1 MEPVGGIFDRIRA
14 KPLTG
19 KKLQVAKYILDN
31 YVEASFLTAAQLAER
46 VQVSEPTVIRLASD
60 LGYAGYPGLKD
71 ALQVKVQAQ
80 LTTVQRLRGSRRRN
94 SARRPA
100 IRSLITEAGSLDS
113 LVHSVDVRALRQ
125 VVRRLVVADKVIVI
139 GYKMSSVLAEYFRM
153 SLKKSI
159 DNTVAITE
167 ATGLFQEEL
176 AFAGSSSIVVGIAFP
191 RYTRAI
197 IRDFQQAR
205 EQRICTVAITDS
217 ELSPLVEH
225 ADHCLLAPCSAVSYI
240 DAFAAPI
247 GLLCAIATEVS
258 IETQDELAERL
269 AKIEELWKAN
279 EVFL

>member
-1 MEPVGGIFDRIRA
+1 MEPARGILDRIRDT
-14 KPLTG
+14 PLTG

-31 YVEASFLTAAQLAER
+31 YVEASFLTAAQLADR
-46 VQVSEPTVIRLASD
+46 VRVSEPTVIRLASD
-60 LGYAGYPGLKD
+60 LGYTGYPGLKD

-100 IRSLITEAGSLDS
+100 IRSLITETGNLDS
-113 LVHSVDVRALRQ
+113 LVHSVDVRVLRQ
-125 VVRRLVVADKVIVI
+125 VVKRLVAADKVIVI

-153 SLKKSI
+153 SLKKSV
-159 DNTVAITE
+159 DNTVAVTR

-197 IRDFQQAR
+197 VRDFRQAR

-225 ADHCLLAPCSAVSYI
+225 ADYCLLAPCSAVSYI

-247 GLLCAIATEVS
+247 GLLCAVATEVS
-258 IETQDELAERL
+258 IATQDELTERL
-269 AKIEELWKAN
+269 AKIEELWRAN

>member
-1 MEPVGGIFDRIRA
+1 MEPAGGIFDRIRA

-60 LGYAGYPGLKD
+60 LGYTGYPRLKD
-71 ALQVKVQAQ
+71 ALQEKVQAQ

-100 IRSLITEAGSLDS
+100 MRSLITETGNLDS
-113 LVHSVDVRALRQ
+113 LVHSIDVRALRQ
-125 VVRRLVVADKVIVI
+125 VAKLLEAADKVIVI

-153 SLKKSI
+153 SLKKSV
-159 DNTVAITE
+159 DNTVAVTR

-191 RYTRAI
+191 RYTQAI
-197 IRDFQQAR
+197 VRDFQQAR
-205 EQRICTVAITDS
+205 EQRVCTVAITDS

-247 GLLCAIATEVS
+247 GLLCAVATEVS
-258 IETQDELAERL
+258 IATQDELTERL
-269 AKIEELWKAN
+269 AKIEDLWKAN